1 MSWMYLGIAII
12 LEVMG
17 TTCMKLSNG
26 FTETVPSI
34 MMFILYGL
42 SFYLMALALKSIDVS
57 IAYAI
62 WAGMGTVLIVTVG
75 ILWFKEPVNAIK
87 IISIGLIVIGIV
99 GLNYGGDIH

>member
-1 MSWMYLGIAII
+1 MSWIYLGIAII

-62 WAGMGTVLIVTVG
+62 WAGMGTVLVVTVG
-75 ILWFKEPVNAIK
+75 ILWFKEPVTVLK
-87 IISIGLIVIGIV
+87 IISVGLIVIGIV
-99 GLNYGGDIH
+99 GLNYGGDIN

>member
-1 MSWMYLGIAII
+1 MSWIYLGIAII

-34 MMFILYGL
+34 MMFVLYGL

-75 ILWFKEPVNAIK
+75 ILWFKEPVTVLK
-87 IISIGLIVIGIV
+87 IISVGLIVIGIV
-99 GLNYGGDIH
+99 GLNYGGDIN